1 MSDVQSSSTSG
12 ASNNSR
18 IVIIGGGSAGISVAA
33 RLCRAGQ
40 RDVTVIEPSPKHY
53 YQPAWSLV
61 GGGAMAPEATAR
73 PTKTVIPSAARWL
86 QDRVVSI
93 DADAQ
98 TVTTETSGATR
109 YDFLVAAPGIQ
120 LDWDRVS
127 GLRDALE
134 TPHAST
140 NYAYDLAPKTWQCL
154 QRVEGGT
161 ALFSCPPM
169 PIKCA
174 GAPQKIMYLACDYF
188 RRRGILDKVQVIFG
202 TATPSMFAVP
212 EYAAVLDDV
221 AERYGIDLRF
231 THNLVRVDAD
241 RRDAFFEV
249 TSGDDKKEVS
259 VHYDFLHAVPPQS
272 APDFIKRSPL
282 ADTQGWID
290 VDMHTLRHTKFPNVF
305 ALGDAT
311 NTPNT
316 KTGAAVRS
324 QAPVVVE
331 NLLAAMSGR
340 ETAARYEGYGACPLV
355 TSYRSVLLA
364 EFDYSKKPTPS
375 IPFINTMKERYDM
388 WLLKKYGLP
397 WFYWNLMLK
406 GRA

>member
-1 MSDVQSSSTSG
+1 MNDVQSPVTSG
-12 ASNNSR
+12 DTSDNR
-18 IVIIGGGSAGISVAA
+18 IVIVGGGSAGICVAA

-40 RDVTVIEPSPKHY
+40 RNVTVIEPSATHY

-61 GGGAMAPEATAR
+61 GGGATAPEATAR
-73 PTKTVIPSAARWL
+73 PTRRVIPRGARWL
-86 QDRVVSI
+86 QDRVVSL
-93 DADAQ
+93 DTDEQ
-98 TVTTETSGATR
+98 TVTTESSGEIR

-120 LDWDRVS
+120 LDWDRVA
-127 GLRDALE
+127 GLRDALQ
-134 TPHAST
+134 TPHASS

-154 QRVEGGT
+154 QRIDGGT
-161 ALFSCPPM
+161 ALFSCPSM

-174 GAPQKIMYLACDYF
+174 GAPQKIMYMACDYF

-212 EYAAVLDDV
+212 EYSVILDGV

-249 TSGDDKKEVS
+249 TSGDEKREVS
-259 VHYDFLHAVPPQS
+259 IHYDFLHAVPPQS

-282 ADTQGWID
+282 ADAQGWID
-290 VDMHTLRHTKFPNVF
+290 VDQYTLRHKKFPNVF

-324 QAPVVVE
+324 QVPVVVE
-331 NLLAAMSGR
+331 NLLAVMSGR
-340 ETAARYEGYGACPLV
+340 ETVARYEGYGACPLV

-364 EFDYSKKPTPS
+364 EFDYSKQPTPS
-375 IPFINTMKERYDM
+375 IPLINTMKERYDM

-397 WFYWNLMLK
+397 WLYWNLMLK
-406 GRA
+406 GRV